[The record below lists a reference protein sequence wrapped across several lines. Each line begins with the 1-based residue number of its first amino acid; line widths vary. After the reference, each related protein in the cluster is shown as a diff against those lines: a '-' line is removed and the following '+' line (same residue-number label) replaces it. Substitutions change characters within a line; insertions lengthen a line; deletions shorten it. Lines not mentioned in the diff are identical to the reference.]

1 MFFKT
6 LRSYFILGVPVE
18 FLYYIGAKTATV
30 QERGASQHYEKGRSR
45 KILREEL

>member
-18 FLYYIGAKTATV
+18 LLYYIWAKMATV
-30 QERGASQHYEKGRSR
+30 QEWGARQHYEKGWSR